1 MKLLFLTPQLPFPPH
16 KGTTLRNFN
25 IIRHLAA
32 DHEVHLLTFVDDESE
47 VRWAEPL
54 RQCCARIATRR
65 PPRRSLRRRGWD
77 SLTSPWPDMAL
88 RVWTPAMRD
97 LVRETLARDSF
108 DVVQVEGIE
117 MARYW
122 LDLLQTWGRLS
133 SLPPEQAGK
142 PAPHL
147 RARVRLA
154 VFDEHNAEYV
164 LQQRAFETD
173 VRQPAKWLGALYSF
187 IQWRKLVSY
196 ERRCL
201 RAFDATVAVS
211 ETDKAA
217 LLRLVPGLNVSVVP
231 NGIDTALN
239 ALRPASSPGRPVAP
253 QLVFTGTMDFRPNVD
268 AVTWFCADILP
279 RVQAQVPDV
288 HFTIVGV
295 NPKKAVTSLAAD
307 PAVTVTG
314 WVPDVRPYV
323 EAAAVYVVPLRM
335 GGGTRFKVLEAAASG
350 VPIVST
356 HVGCEGIGLT
366 PGEEVLLADEP
377 AAFAEAVVSL
387 LRDPARGAEMARR
400 ARRRVEEGY
409 DWRVIVPR
417 LARIYECVNG

>member
-25 IIRHLAA
+25 LIRQLAA
-32 DHEVHLLTFVDDESE
+32 DHEIHLLTFVDDESE

-54 RQCCARIATRR
+54 RECCVRIRVCR
-65 PPRRSLRRRGWD
+65 PPRRSLRRRGLD
-77 SLTSPWPDMAL
+77 SLTSRWPDMAL
-88 RVWTPAMRD
+88 RLWTPAMRQ
-97 LVRETLARDSF
+97 LVQDTLASETF

-122 LDLLQTWGRLS
+122 LELPPTLRQRARLS
-133 SLPPEQAGK
+133 
-142 PAPHL
+142 
-147 RARVRLA
+147 

-173 VRQPAKWLGALYSF
+173 VRQPPKWLGALYSF
-187 IQWRKLVSY
+187 IQWRKLVRY

-201 RAFDATVAVS
+201 RAFDTVVAVS

-217 LLRLVPGLNVSVVP
+217 LLRLAPSLNISVVP

-239 ALRPASSPGRPVAP
+239 SPRLSHTSSTST
-253 QLVFTGTMDFRPNVD
+253 LVFTGTMDFRPNVD
-268 AVTWFCADILP
+268 AVTWFCAETLP
-279 RVQAQVPDV
+279 LIKAKVPAV

-295 NPKKAVTSLAAD
+295 NPKKAVTNLAAD

-314 WVPDVRPYV
+314 WVPEVRPYV

-356 HVGCEGIGLT
+356 HVGCEGIDLT

-377 AAFAEAVVSL
+377 GAFAEAVVSL
-387 LRDPARGAEMARR
+387 LQDPARGAEMARR

-417 LARIYECVNG
+417 LTRIYESMDGRMDE